1 MPYNPENP
9 LIVQSDMTILLET
22 MGALYEPARDF
33 LAQFAELT
41 KSPEYL
47 HTYTLTPLSLWNAAS
62 AGMTAVEV
70 NDGLNRWAKYDIP
83 RNVSAEIR
91 ELMARY
97 GRVKL
102 HQTPDGLVITSEDPN
117 ALAEICASNQTSP
130 FIERQL
136 DTKSILL
143 KPGTRGR
150 AKQALIKIGYPVED
164 LAGYRE
170 GDQLDVGFRKVTLAG
185 RDFSLRHYQKEAV
198 DLFYLNGSARGGSGT
213 LVLPCGAGKTI
224 IGISCMVSVGQRC
237 LILTTNVTSVRQW
250 VTEILD
256 KTDLTT
262 EQVGEYSAEN
272 KTVRPVT
279 VTTYQ
284 MMTYRKR
291 GEDEYPHLDVFMKHA
306 WGLVIYDEVHLLP
319 APVFRTTAEIQAMR
333 RVGLTATLVREDGR
347 EDDVFSLIG
356 PKRFDKPWKELERE
370 GFIAEATCTEIRIP
384 LPEDRKLEYAVAE
397 LKAKYRLSME
407 NPYKI
412 QVVQQLLERHKDD
425 HVLVIGQYL
434 DQLEN
439 VRRVTGAPIITGQT
453 PNDERDRLYA
463 DFKKGRIRTLIV
475 SKVANF
481 AVDLPDANVAIQI
494 SGTFRSRQE
503 EAQRVGRV
511 LRPKPGDNQ
520 STFYSVVTKDT
531 KDQECAKKRSMFLTE
546 QGYRY
551 KIAVVEEKQNK
562 LDVLGALD
570 GIHEATFV
578 ADDTSEDPNAE
589 DELLAADDE

>member
-1 MPYNPENP
+1 MAYNPENP
-9 LIVQSDMTILLET
+9 LIIQSDMTLLLET
-22 MGALYEPARDF
+22 MGPKYSEARDF

-47 HTYTLTPLSLWNAAS
+47 HTYRLTPLSLWNAAS
-62 AGMTAVEV
+62 AGMTSNEV
-70 NDGLNRWAKYDIP
+70 CEGLTQLAKYDIP
-83 RNVSAEIR
+83 QNVMAEIR

-102 HQTPDGLVITSEDPN
+102 IVQDDQHILESEDPN
-117 ALAEICASNQTSP
+117 ALAEIQASNQTRP
-130 FIERQL
+130 YIQKALNDQQL
-136 DTKSILL
+136 LL
-143 KPGTRGR
+143 KPNSRGR

-164 LAGYRE
+164 LAGYRD
-170 GDQLDVGFRKVTLAG
+170 GDKLDVNFRKITQSG
-185 RDFSLRHYQKEAV
+185 REFSLRKYQQQAV

-224 IGISCMVSVGQRC
+224 IGIACMVAVGQRC

-250 VTEILD
+250 IQEILD
-256 KTDLTT
+256 KTELTPD
-262 EQVGEYSAEN
+262 QISEYSADHKEI
-272 KTVRPVT
+272 RSVT

-291 GEDEYPHLDVFMKHA
+291 GEEEYPHLDVFMKHA
-306 WGLVIYDEVHLLP
+306 WGLIIYDEVHLLP
-319 APVFRTTAEIQAMR
+319 APVFRTTAEIQALR

-356 PKRFDKPWKELERE
+356 PKKFDKPWKELERE

-384 LPEDRKLEYAVAE
+384 MPEDKKLQYAVAE
-397 LKAKYRLSME
+397 LKQKYRLSME
-407 NPYKI
+407 NPRKVE
-412 QVVQQLLERHKDD
+412 VVLQLLERHKSD
-425 HVLVIGQYL
+425 HVLIIGQYL
-434 DQLEN
+434 DQLEA
-439 VRRVTGAPIITGQT
+439 VRQATGAPIITGQT
-453 PNDERDRLYA
+453 PNEERDRLYA
-463 DFKKGRIRTLIV
+463 DFKTGRIQTLIV

-511 LRPKPGDNQ
+511 LRPKTGDNK

-551 KIAVVEEKQNK
+551 RIAVVDDSKGTM
-562 LDVLGALD
+562 DVWKALD
-570 GIHEATFV
+570 SIEEPIAPMDYL
-578 ADDTSEDPNAE
+578 ADDSSGGEEILE
-589 DELLAADDE
+589 DED